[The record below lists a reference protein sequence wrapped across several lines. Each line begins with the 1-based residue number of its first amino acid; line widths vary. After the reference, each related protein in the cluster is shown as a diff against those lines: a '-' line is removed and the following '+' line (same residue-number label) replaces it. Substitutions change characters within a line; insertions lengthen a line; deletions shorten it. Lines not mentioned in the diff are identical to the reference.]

1 MAVDFD
7 TSELRSLARDL
18 TNAGTAAAR
27 DIKPVVSRGAL
38 AIKNQMRAEMGAS
51 PHFKGTA
58 SSITYD
64 ITERADGVE
73 AEIGAKVGAGETGG
87 LAHIAYFGGSTG
99 GGTVADPQA
108 ALDAETPRFIA
119 ALEKIVGDIL

>member
-1 MAVDFD
+1 VAVTID
-7 TSELRSLARDL
+7 TSELTKLARDL
-18 TNAGTAAAR
+18 TSAGTAAAR

-38 AIKNQMRAEMGAS
+38 AIKSQMRSEMGGS

-58 SSITYD
+58 QSITYD

-73 AEIGAKVGAGETGG
+73 AQIGAKVGAGEIGG

-108 ALDAETPRFIA
+108 ALDAEAPKFEA
-119 ALEKIVGDIL
+119 ALLKILGDIL

>member
-7 TSELRSLARDL
+7 TSEMRTLARDL

-27 DIKPVVSRGAL
+27 DIKPIVSRGAL
-38 AIKNQMRAEMGAS
+38 AIKNQMRAEMFAS
-51 PHFKGTA
+51 PHFKGVG

-73 AEIGAKVGAGETGG
+73 ALIGPKSGPGSPGALGN
-87 LAHIAYFGGSTG
+87 IAYFGGSRG
-99 GGTVADPQA
+99 GGTVADPIGALNAEAPKFEA
-108 ALDAETPRFIA
+108 AL
-119 ALEKIVGDIL
+119 LKILGDIL

>member
-1 MAVDFD
+1 MDVDFD
-7 TSELRSLARDL
+7 TSELRTLARDL

-27 DIKPVVSRGAL
+27 DIKPIVSRGAL

-64 ITERADGVE
+64 ITERADGVT
-73 AEIGAKVGAGETGG
+73 AEIGAKIGAGQTGG
-87 LAHIAYFGGSTG
+87 LAHIAHFGGSTG
-99 GGTVADPQA
+99 GGTVADPIGALNAEAPKFEA
-108 ALDAETPRFIA
+108 AL
-119 ALEKIVGDIL
+119 LKILGDIL